1 MKNIKLG
8 KLWDSLNSSYWFVP
22 TVMMSVTIVLAFGLL
37 RLDRLGYYGPLQKW
51 GWIYTGS
58 ADGARGV
65 LSTVAGSTIG
75 ITATAFSITIVAL
88 QLASSNFGPRILRN
102 FMQDVGNK
110 VVLGTF
116 ISTFVYSL
124 LVLRTVYGNSDDI
137 NQFIPHLS
145 ITVGIILAVFCTAV
159 LIYFIHHA
167 STIIQVSYVIS
178 QISKELDSAIERLFP
193 QKIGYT
199 EPEHKHSQTEIPD
212 DFDEEAFPVRASKK
226 GYVQAIDTDKLM
238 DIACK
243 HNLMVKILT
252 RPGKFVIQTGY
263 LVKILSMDTDNS
275 NTLPFNDIQKQ
286 IHQAF
291 ILGRER
297 NEQQD
302 VEFPINQL
310 VEIALRAL
318 SPSLNDPFTAI
329 RCIDH
334 LSAGLSRLA
343 QTDFPSAYRYDGFDN
358 LRIIAHPVTFAG
370 LTDVAFNQIRQNC
383 SSDVAV
389 CVRLLESIAVIA
401 EYTENSQDKKALR
414 RHADLILK
422 GSRQG
427 LSFEEDKQDVEQRY
441 AQVLKANGTGITQR
455 PRKI

>member
-1 MKNIKLG
+1 MKNIRLG

-22 TVMMSVTIVLAFGLL
+22 TVMAIMSTVLAFSLL
-37 RLDRLGYYGPLQKW
+37 RLDRLSYYGPLIKW

-124 LVLRTVYGNSDDI
+124 LILRAIYGSADDR
-137 NQFIPHLS
+137 NQFVPHLS
-145 ITVGIILAVFCTAV
+145 VTVGIILAIICTGV

-178 QISKELDSAIERLFP
+178 QISQELDDAIERLFP
-193 QKIGYT
+193 QKIGYS
-199 EPEHKHSQTEIPD
+199 EPDHKHSEAEIPE
-212 DFDEEAFPVRASKK
+212 DFDKEAFPIKSSSK
-226 GYVQAIDTDKLM
+226 GYVQAIDDDKLM

-243 HNLMVKILT
+243 YNLLVKIFT
-252 RPGKFVIQTGY
+252 KPGKFVLKGGHT
-263 LVKILSMDTDNS
+263 VKILAMDDN
-275 NTLPFNDIQKQ
+275 NKTLPFEEIQKQ

-291 ILGRER
+291 IVGRER

-334 LSAGLSRLA
+334 LGAGLSRLV
-343 QTDFPSAYRYDGFDN
+343 QTNFPSPYRYDGFEN
-358 LRIIAHPVTFAG
+358 LRVIAHPVTFSG

-383 SSDVAV
+383 SSDAAV
-389 CVRLLESIAVIA
+389 TVRLLESIAVIA
-401 EYTENSQDKKALR
+401 EYTEKSADKKALR
-414 RHADLILK
+414 RHADLVLK

-427 LSFEEDKQDVEQRY
+427 LSFDEDIKDVEQKY
-441 AQVLKANGTGITQR
+441 AEVLKANG
-455 PRKI
+455 RK

>member
-1 MKNIKLG
+1 MKNIRLG
-8 KLWDSLNSSYWFVP
+8 KLWDSINSSYWFVP
-22 TVMMSVTIVLAFGLL
+22 AVMMIGAIAIAFGLL
-37 RLDRLGYYGPLQKW
+37 RLDRLGYYGPLEKW

-65 LSTVAGSTIG
+65 LSSVAGSTIG

-88 QLASSNFGPRILRN
+88 QLASSNFGPRILRS

-124 LVLRTVYGNSDDI
+124 LVLRAIYGSAEDI
-137 NQFIPHLS
+137 NQFVPHLS
-145 ITVGIILAVFCTAV
+145 VTVGIILAVICTAV

-178 QISKELDSAIERLFP
+178 QISQELDEAIERLFP

-199 EPEHKHSQTEIPD
+199 EPEHKYSEALIPE
-212 DFDEEAFPVRASKK
+212 DFDREAFPIRASTK

-252 RPGKFVIQTGY
+252 RPGKFVIKGGY
-263 LVKILSMDTDNS
+263 LVKIFSMGTDNS
-275 NTLPFNDIQKQ
+275 TTPFNDIQKQ
-286 IHQAF
+286 IHNAF

-297 NEQQD
+297 TEQQD
-302 VEFPINQL
+302 IEFPINQL
-310 VEIALRAL
+310 VEISLRAL

-343 QTDFPSAYRYDGFDN
+343 QTNFPSPYRYDGFDN
-358 LRIIAHPVTFAG
+358 LRVIAHPVTFAG

-383 SSDVAV
+383 SNNAAV
-389 CVRLLESIAVIA
+389 TIRLLESIAVIA
-401 EYTENSQDKKALR
+401 EYTENFPDKKALR

-427 LSFEEDKQDVEQRY
+427 LSFDEDKQDVEQRY
-441 AQVLKANGTGITQR
+441 AEVLKAN
-455 PRKI
+455 RK

>member
-1 MKNIKLG
+1 MKDIRLG

-22 TVMMSVTIVLAFGLL
+22 TVMTTIFAAIAFVLL
-37 RLDRLGYYGPLQKW
+37 RLDRLSYYGPLEKW

-102 FMQDVGNK
+102 FMQDSGNK
-110 VVLGTF
+110 FVLGTF
-116 ISTFVYSL
+116 ISTFIYSL
-124 LVLRTVYGNSDDI
+124 LVLRAIYGSANDR
-137 NQFIPHLS
+137 NQFVPHLS
-145 ITVGIILAVFCTAV
+145 VTVGIILAVFCTAV

-178 QISKELDSAIERLFP
+178 EISQELDNTIDKLYP
-193 QKIGYT
+193 QKIGNS
-199 EPEHKHSQTEIPD
+199 EPEHKHSQKLIPD
-212 DFDEEAFPVRASKK
+212 NFDNEAFPIRASKR
-226 GYVQAIDTDKLM
+226 GYVQAIDTEKLM
-238 DIACK
+238 DVACQ
-243 HNLMVKILT
+243 HNLMVRILT
-252 RPGKFVIQTGY
+252 RPGKFVVGQGY
-263 LVKILSMDTDNS
+263 LVKILVMESDNS
-275 NTLPFNDIQKQ
+275 KTPDFKEIQKQ
-286 IHQAF
+286 IHKAF

-302 VEFPINQL
+302 IEFPINQL

-343 QTDFPSAYRYDGFDN
+343 QTNFPSPYRYDGFNN
-358 LRIIAHPVTFAG
+358 LRVIAHPVTFVG
-370 LTDVAFNQIRQNC
+370 LTDAAFNQIRQNC
-383 SSDVAV
+383 CSDAAV
-389 CVRLLESIAVIA
+389 TVRLLESIAIIA
-401 EYTENSQDKKALR
+401 EYTQTSQNKQALR

-422 GSRQG
+422 GSRQE

-441 AQVLKANGTGITQR
+441 AAVLKANGQ
-455 PRKI
+455 

>member
-22 TVMMSVTIVLAFGLL
+22 TVMAIMFTVLAFGLL
-37 RLDRLGYYGPLQKW
+37 RLDRLGYYGPLEKW

-124 LVLRTVYGNSDDI
+124 LILRAIYGSAEDR
-137 NQFIPHLS
+137 NQFVPHLS
-145 ITVGIILAVFCTAV
+145 VTVGIILAVICTGV

-178 QISKELDSAIERLFP
+178 QISQELDRAIERLFP
-193 QKIGYT
+193 KKIGYS
-199 EPEHKHSQTEIPD
+199 EPQHKHSEAIIPE
-212 DFDEEAFPVRASKK
+212 DFDKEAFPIRASSK

-243 HNLMVKILT
+243 HNLIVKILT
-252 RPGKFVIQTGY
+252 PPGKFTIKGGTT
-263 LVKILSMDTDNS
+263 VKILAMETENS
-275 NTLPFNDIQKQ
+275 TTPFNDIQKQ

-302 VEFPINQL
+302 IEFPINEL

-334 LSAGLSRLA
+334 LSDGLARLA
-343 QTDFPSAYRYDGFDN
+343 QTDFPSPYRYDGFDN
-358 LRIIAHPVTFAG
+358 LRVIAHPVTFSG
-370 LTDVAFNQIRQNC
+370 LTDTAFNQIRQNC
-383 SSDVAV
+383 SNDVAV
-389 CVRLLESIAVIA
+389 TIRLLESIVVIA
-401 EYTENSQDKKALR
+401 EYTENPQDKKALR

-422 GSRQG
+422 GSQG
-427 LSFEEDKQDVEQRY
+427 LSFEEDKQDIEQQY
-441 AQVLKANGTGITQR
+441 AAVLKVNG
-455 PRKI
+455 K

>member
-1 MKNIKLG
+1 MRNIRLG

-22 TVMMSVTIVLAFGLL
+22 TVMATIFTVLAFGLL
-37 RLDRLGYYGPLQKW
+37 RLDRLGYYGPLEKW

-124 LVLRTVYGNSDDI
+124 LILRAIYGSADDR
-137 NQFIPHLS
+137 NQFVPHLS
-145 ITVGIILAVFCTAV
+145 ITVGIILAIICTGV

-178 QISKELDSAIERLFP
+178 QISQELDDAIERLFP

-199 EPEHKHSQTEIPD
+199 EPEHKDSEAEIPE
-212 DFDEEAFPVRASKK
+212 DFDKEAFPIRSSSK
-226 GYVQAIDTDKLM
+226 GYVQAIDDDKLM

-243 HNLMVKILT
+243 YNLLVKILT
-252 RPGKFVIQTGY
+252 RPGKFVLKGGHT
-263 LVKILSMDTDNS
+263 VKILGMETDKN
-275 NTLPFNDIQKQ
+275 NLPFNDIQKQ

-291 ILGRER
+291 IVGRER

-343 QTDFPSAYRYDGFDN
+343 QTNFPSAYRYDGFDN
-358 LRIIAHPVTFAG
+358 IRIIAHPVTFPG

-383 SSDVAV
+383 STDAAV
-389 CVRLLESIAVIA
+389 TVRFLESIAVIA
-401 EYTENSQDKKALR
+401 EYTEKSADKKALR

-427 LSFEEDKQDVEQRY
+427 LSFEEDIKDVEQRY
-441 AQVLKANGTGITQR
+441 AEVLQAIGSK
-455 PRKI
+455 

>member
-1 MKNIKLG
+1 MKNIRLG
-8 KLWDSLNSSYWFVP
+8 KLWDSINSSYWFVP
-22 TVMMSVTIVLAFGLL
+22 TVMASMAAVLAFVLL
-37 RLDRLGYYGPLQKW
+37 RLDRLGYYGPMRKW

-124 LVLRTVYGNSDDI
+124 LILRSVYGSADDR
-137 NQFIPHLS
+137 NQFVPHLS
-145 ITVGIILAVFCTAV
+145 ITVGIVLAVFCTGV

-178 QISKELDSAIERLFP
+178 QISQELDDAIERLFP
-193 QKIGYT
+193 QKIGYS
-199 EPEHKHSQTEIPD
+199 EPQHKHSQAEIPD
-212 DFDEEAFPVRASKK
+212 DFDKQAFPVRASKK

-243 HNLMVKILT
+243 HNLMVKIST
-252 RPGKFVIQTGY
+252 RPGKFVIKEGS
-263 LVKILSMDTDNS
+263 LVKILSMQGDNYNVS
-275 NTLPFNDIQKQ
+275 SFPKIQKQ
-286 IHQAF
+286 IQNAF

-343 QTDFPSAYRYDGFDN
+343 QTSFPSPYRYDGFDN
-358 LRIIAHPVTFAG
+358 LRVIAHPVTFAG
-370 LTDVAFNQIRQNC
+370 LTDAAFNQIRQNC
-383 SSDVAV
+383 SNDVAV
-389 CVRLLESIAVIA
+389 TIRLLESIAVIA
-401 EYTENSQDKKALR
+401 EYTEKPQDKQALR

-422 GSRQG
+422 GSQG
-427 LSFEEDKQDVEQRY
+427 LSFEEDKQDIEQQY
-441 AQVLKANGTGITQR
+441 AAVLKANGT
-455 PRKI
+455 KVN

>member
-8 KLWDSLNSSYWFVP
+8 KLWDSINSSYWFVP
-22 TVMMSVTIVLAFGLL
+22 AVMMTGAIAIAFGLL
-37 RLDRLGYYGPLQKW
+37 RLDKLGYYGPLEKW

-58 ADGARGV
+58 ADGARAV
-65 LSTVAGSTIG
+65 LSAVAGSTIG

-124 LVLRTVYGNSDDI
+124 LVLRAIYGSAEDR
-137 NQFIPHLS
+137 NQFVPHLS
-145 ITVGIILAVFCTAV
+145 VTVGIVLAVICTAV

-167 STIIQVSYVIS
+167 STIIQVSYVIF
-178 QISKELDSAIERLFP
+178 QISQELDDAIERLFP
-193 QKIGYT
+193 QKIGYS
-199 EPEHKHSQTEIPD
+199 EPEHKYSVALIPE
-212 DFDEEAFPVRASKK
+212 DFDREAFPIKASSK

-243 HNLMVKILT
+243 YNLMVKILT
-252 RPGKFVIQTGY
+252 RPGKFTIKGGTT
-263 LVKILSMDTDNS
+263 VKILSMETDPS
-275 NTLPFNDIQKQ
+275 NILPFNDIQKQ
-286 IHQAF
+286 IHNAF

-334 LSAGLSRLA
+334 LSAGLARLA
-343 QTDFPSAYRYDGFDN
+343 QTDFPSPYRYDGFDN
-358 LRIIAHPVTFAG
+358 LRVIAHPVTFAG

-383 SSDVAV
+383 SSDAAV
-389 CVRLLESIAVIA
+389 TVRLLESIAVIA
-401 EYTENSQDKKALR
+401 EYTENSPDKKALR

-427 LSFEEDKQDVEQRY
+427 LSFDEDKQDVEQRY
-441 AQVLKANGTGITQR
+441 AEVLKANG
-455 PRKI
+455 K

>member
-8 KLWDSLNSSYWFVP
+8 KLWDSINSSYWFVP
-22 TVMMSVTIVLAFGLL
+22 ALMAIGTAAIAFGLL
-37 RLDRLGYYGPLQKW
+37 RLDKLGYYGPIQKW

-58 ADGARGV
+58 PEGARAV

-88 QLASSNFGPRILRN
+88 QLASSNFGPRILRS

-124 LVLRTVYGNSDDI
+124 LVLRAIYGSAEDR
-137 NQFIPHLS
+137 NQFVPHLS
-145 ITVGIILAVFCTAV
+145 VTVGIILAVICTGV

-178 QISKELDSAIERLFP
+178 QISQELDDAVERLFP
-193 QKIGYT
+193 KKIGLR
-199 EPEHKHSQTEIPD
+199 EPDYKRSQKEIPD
-212 DFDEEAFPVRASKK
+212 DFDDEAFPVRASIR

-238 DIACK
+238 DIACE

-252 RPGKFVIQTGY
+252 RPGKFVIKGGY
-263 LVKILSMDTDNS
+263 LVKIFSMETDNS
-275 NTLPFNDIQKQ
+275 TTLFNDIQKQ

-297 NEQQD
+297 TEQQD
-302 VEFPINQL
+302 IEFPINQL

-343 QTDFPSAYRYDGFDN
+343 QTDFPSPYRYDGFDN
-358 LRIIAHPVTFAG
+358 LRVIAHAVTFTE

-389 CVRLLESIAVIA
+389 TIRLLESIAVIA
-401 EYTENSQDKKALR
+401 EYTENDRDRKALR
-414 RHADLILK
+414 RHADLVLK
-422 GSRQG
+422 GSQG
-427 LSFEEDKQDVEQRY
+427 LPFEEDKQDVEQRY
-441 AQVLKANGTGITQR
+441 AEVLKANGTR
-455 PRKI
+455 VK

>member
-1 MKNIKLG
+1 MKNIRLG

-22 TVMMSVTIVLAFGLL
+22 TVMATMSTVLAFGLL
-37 RLDRLGYYGPLQKW
+37 SLDRLSYYGPLQKW

-58 ADGARGV
+58 ADGARSV

-102 FMQDVGNK
+102 FMQDTGNK
-110 VVLGTF
+110 LVLGTF
-116 ISTFVYSL
+116 ISTFIYSL
-124 LVLRTVYGNSDDI
+124 LILRAIYGNGNDI

-145 ITVGIILAVFCTAV
+145 VTVGIILAVICTGV

-167 STIIQVSYVIS
+167 STIIQVSHVIS
-178 QISKELDSAIERLFP
+178 QISQELDDAIKRLFP

-199 EPEHKHSQTEIPD
+199 EPDHKHPEAEIPE
-212 DFDEEAFPVRASKK
+212 DFDKQAFPIRSSSK
-226 GYVQAIDTDKLM
+226 GYVQAIDNEELM

-243 HNLMVKILT
+243 YNLMVKILT
-252 RPGKFVIQTGY
+252 RPGKFLVKGG
-263 LVKILSMDTDNS
+263 LAVKILAMETDN
-275 NTLPFNDIQKQ
+275 NKTLPFNEIQKQ
-286 IHQAF
+286 IHEAF
-291 ILGRER
+291 IVGRER

-334 LSAGLSRLA
+334 LSAGISRLA
-343 QTDFPSAYRYDGFDN
+343 QTNFPSPYRYDNFDN
-358 LRIIAHPVTFAG
+358 LRVIAYPVTFTQ

-383 SSDVAV
+383 SSNAV
-389 CVRLLESIAVIA
+389 VTVRLLESIAVIA
-401 EYTENSQDKKALR
+401 EHTEKSADKKALR

-427 LSFEEDKQDVEQRY
+427 LSFDEDIKDVEQRY
-441 AQVLKANGTGITQR
+441 AEVLKANGN
-455 PRKI
+455 K

>member
-1 MKNIKLG
+1 MKNIRLG

-22 TVMMSVTIVLAFGLL
+22 TVMTTISTLLAFFLL
-37 RLDRLGYYGPLQKW
+37 RLDRLSFYGPLEKW

-102 FMQDVGNK
+102 FMQDIGNK
-110 VVLGTF
+110 IVLGSF

-124 LVLRTVYGNSDDI
+124 LVLRAIYGSAEDR
-137 NQFIPHLS
+137 NQFVPHLS
-145 ITVGIILAVFCTAV
+145 VTVGIVLAIFCTGV

-178 QISKELDSAIERLFP
+178 QISQELDSTIEKLYP
-193 QKIGYT
+193 QKIGYS
-199 EPEHKHSQTEIPD
+199 EPEHKHSQKLIPD
-212 DFDEEAFPVRASKK
+212 NFDREAFPVRASKK
-226 GYVQAIDTDKLM
+226 GYVQAVDTDKLM

-252 RPGKFVIQTGY
+252 HPGKFVIQGGY
-263 LVKILSMDTDNS
+263 LVKILSMASDNYK
-275 NTLPFNDIQKQ
+275 TPDFKDIQKQ
-286 IHQAF
+286 IQQAF

-343 QTDFPSAYRYDGFDN
+343 QTNFPSPYRYDGFDN
-358 LRIIAHPVTFAG
+358 LRVIAYPVTFAG
-370 LTDVAFNQIRQNC
+370 LTDAAFNQIRQNC
-383 SSDVAV
+383 CGDVAV
-389 CVRLLESIAVIA
+389 TVRLLESIAVIA
-401 EYTENSQDKKALR
+401 EYTENSQHKKALR

-422 GSRQG
+422 GSRQE
-427 LSFEEDKQDVEQRY
+427 LAFEEDKQDVEQRY
-441 AQVLKANGTGITQR
+441 AAVLKANGE
-455 PRKI
+455 

>member
-22 TVMMSVTIVLAFGLL
+22 TVMAIMFTVLAFGLL
-37 RLDRLGYYGPLQKW
+37 RLDRLGYYGPLEKW

-124 LVLRTVYGNSDDI
+124 LILRAIYGSAEDR
-137 NQFIPHLS
+137 NQFVPHLS
-145 ITVGIILAVFCTAV
+145 VTVGIILAVICTGV

-178 QISKELDSAIERLFP
+178 QISQELDRAIERLFP
-193 QKIGYT
+193 KKIGYS
-199 EPEHKHSQTEIPD
+199 EPQHKHSEAIIPE
-212 DFDEEAFPVRASKK
+212 DFDKEAFPIRASSK

-243 HNLMVKILT
+243 HNLIVKILT
-252 RPGKFVIQTGY
+252 PPGKFTIKGGTT
-263 LVKILSMDTDNS
+263 VKILAMETGNS
-275 NTLPFNDIQKQ
+275 TTPFNDIQKQ

-302 VEFPINQL
+302 IEFPINEL

-334 LSAGLSRLA
+334 LSDGLARLA
-343 QTDFPSAYRYDGFDN
+343 QTDFPSPYRYDGFDN
-358 LRIIAHPVTFAG
+358 LRVIAHPVTFSG
-370 LTDVAFNQIRQNC
+370 LTDTAFNQIRQNC
-383 SSDVAV
+383 SNDVAV
-389 CVRLLESIAVIA
+389 TIRLLESIAVIA
-401 EYTENSQDKKALR
+401 EYTENPQDKKALR

-422 GSRQG
+422 GSCQG
-427 LSFEEDKQDVEQRY
+427 LSFEEDKQDVEQQY
-441 AQVLKANGTGITQR
+441 AAVLKANG
-455 PRKI
+455 K

>member
-1 MKNIKLG
+1 MKNIRLG

-22 TVMMSVTIVLAFGLL
+22 TVMAIISTLLAFGLL
-37 RLDRLGYYGPLQKW
+37 RLDRLSYYGPIQKW

-102 FMQDVGNK
+102 FMQDIGNK

-124 LVLRTVYGNSDDI
+124 LILRAIYGSADDR
-137 NQFIPHLS
+137 NQFVPHLS
-145 ITVGIILAVFCTAV
+145 VTVGIILAVVSTGV

-178 QISKELDSAIERLFP
+178 QISQELDEAIERLFP
-193 QKIGYT
+193 QKIGYS
-199 EPEHKHSQTEIPD
+199 EPEHKYPKAEIPE
-212 DFDEEAFPVRASKK
+212 DFDKEAFPIRSSSK
-226 GYVQAIDTDKLM
+226 GYIQAIDDDKLM

-243 HNLMVKILT
+243 YNLIVKILT
-252 RPGKFVIQTGY
+252 KPGKFVVKGGHT
-263 LVKILSMDTDNS
+263 VKIIGINDDKTP
-275 NTLPFNDIQKQ
+275 PFDEIRKQ
-286 IHQAF
+286 IHKAF
-291 ILGRER
+291 IVGRER

-343 QTDFPSAYRYDGFDN
+343 QTNFPSPYRYDGFEN
-358 LRIIAHPVTFAG
+358 LRVIAHPVTFSG
-370 LTDVAFNQIRQNC
+370 LTDVALNQIRQNC
-383 SSDVAV
+383 LSDAAV
-389 CVRLLESIAVIA
+389 TVRLLESIAVIA
-401 EYTENSQDKKALR
+401 EYTEKSSDKKALR

-427 LSFEEDKQDVEQRY
+427 LSFDEDIKDVEQRY
-441 AQVLKANGTGITQR
+441 AEFLNANR
-455 PRKI
+455 SK

>member
-1 MKNIKLG
+1 MNNIRLG

-22 TVMMSVTIVLAFGLL
+22 TVMAIMSTVLAFGLL
-37 RLDRLGYYGPLQKW
+37 RLDRFRYYGPLAKW

-124 LVLRTVYGNSDDI
+124 LVLRAIYGSAEDR
-137 NQFIPHLS
+137 NQFVPHLS
-145 ITVGIILAVFCTAV
+145 VTVGIVLAIICTGV

-178 QISKELDSAIERLFP
+178 QISQELDDAIERLFP
-193 QKIGYT
+193 QKIGYS
-199 EPEHKHSQTEIPD
+199 EPDYKHSERLIPE
-212 DFDEEAFPVRASKK
+212 DFDKEAFPIRSSSK
-226 GYVQAIDTDKLM
+226 GYVQAIDTNKLM

-243 HNLMVKILT
+243 YNLIVKILT
-252 RPGKFVIQTGY
+252 RPGKFVLKGSPT
-263 LVKILSMDTDNS
+263 VKILAMESDKS
-275 NTLPFNDIQKQ
+275 KTLHFNDIQKQ
-286 IHQAF
+286 IHRTF

-302 VEFPINQL
+302 IEFPINQL

-334 LSAGLSRLA
+334 LSAGLSHLA
-343 QTDFPSAYRYDGFDN
+343 QTNFPSSYRYDGFDN
-358 LRIIAHPVTFAG
+358 LRVIAHPVTFSG
-370 LTDVAFNQIRQNC
+370 LTDAAFNQIRQNC
-383 SSDVAV
+383 CSDAAV
-389 CVRLLESIAVIA
+389 TVRLLESIAVIA
-401 EYTENSQDKKALR
+401 EYTENSPDKKALR

-427 LSFEEDKQDVEQRY
+427 LSFDEDKQDVEQRY
-441 AQVLKANGTGITQR
+441 AEVLKANGN
-455 PRKI
+455 K

>member
-8 KLWDSLNSSYWFVP
+8 KLWDSINSSYWFVP
-22 TVMMSVTIVLAFGLL
+22 AVMMTGTIAIAFGLL
-37 RLDRLGYYGPLQKW
+37 RLDKLGYYGPIQKW

-58 ADGARGV
+58 PEGARAV

-88 QLASSNFGPRILRN
+88 QLASSNFGPRILRS

-124 LVLRTVYGNSDDI
+124 LVLRAIYGSADDR
-137 NQFIPHLS
+137 NQFVPHLS
-145 ITVGIILAVFCTAV
+145 ITIGIVLAVLCTAV

-178 QISKELDSAIERLFP
+178 QISQELDDAIERLFP
-193 QKIGYT
+193 QKIGLR
-199 EPEHKHSQTEIPD
+199 EPDYKSSEKEIPD
-212 DFDEEAFPVRASKK
+212 DFDNEAFPLRASSR

-243 HNLMVKILT
+243 HNLMVKIST
-252 RPGKFVIQTGY
+252 RPGKFVIKEGC
-263 LVKILSMDTDNS
+263 LVKILSMQGDNYDVS
-275 NTLPFNDIQKQ
+275 SFPKIQKQ
-286 IHQAF
+286 IQNAF

-297 NEQQD
+297 TEQQD
-302 VEFPINQL
+302 IEFPINQL

-343 QTDFPSAYRYDGFDN
+343 QTDFPSPYRYDGFDN
-358 LRIIAHPVTFAG
+358 LRVIAHPVTFAG

-383 SSDVAV
+383 SNDVAV
-389 CVRLLESIAVIA
+389 TIRLLESIAVIA
-401 EYTENSQDKKALR
+401 EYTENDRDRKALR

-427 LSFEEDKQDVEQRY
+427 LSFEEDKQDVEQQY
-441 AQVLKANGTGITQR
+441 AEVLKANGTR
-455 PRKI
+455 V